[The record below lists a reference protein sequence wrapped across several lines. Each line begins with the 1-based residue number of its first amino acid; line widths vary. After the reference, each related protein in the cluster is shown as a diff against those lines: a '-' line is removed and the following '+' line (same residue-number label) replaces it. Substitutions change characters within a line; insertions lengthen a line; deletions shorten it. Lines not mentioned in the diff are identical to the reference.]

1 MSVETVKRP
10 RPKGGGAVPF
20 QAIFWRFSWLRPVL
34 LLTPP
39 LAWFVVIYLA
49 SLVLLLV
56 TAFWETDPFTTQIV
70 QFWNTNNFQ
79 TILEEPT
86 YHTIIGRT
94 VRLAALVTVTDAVL
108 AFPFAYFMARVA
120 TRRAQTLLFAAV
132 LLPLWASYLARVYAW
147 ILILNHNGLLNWSLQ
162 AIGLPPANIGYTN
175 VAMWIVFSYIWLPFM
190 IIPVYAALE
199 RVPESLLEAAA
210 DLGARRWRA
219 VRDVVLPLAL
229 PGVVA
234 GSIFT
239 FSLTLGDYITPIL
252 VGGAGS
258 SFIGNVVY
266 ANVGIANNIL
276 FAAALAMVPVT
287 IMAVYLLIAQ
297 RLGAFEAL

>member
-1 MSVETVKRP
+1 LASETVRRP

-20 QAIFWRFSWLRPVL
+20 QRLLWRFSWLRPL
-34 LLTPP
+34 LLLAPP
-39 LAWFVVIYLA
+39 LAWFLLVYIA
-49 SLVLLLV
+49 SLVLLLI
-56 TAFWETDPFTTQIV
+56 TAFWSIDPFTTQIIQV
-70 QFWNTNNFQ
+70 WNTNNFR
-79 TILEEPT
+79 TILTEPT
-86 YHTIIGRT
+86 YRTIVGRT
-94 VRLAALVTVTDAVL
+94 VLMAALVTITDAVL

-120 TRRAQTLLFAAV
+120 SRRVQTILFALV
-132 LLPLWASYLARVYAW
+132 LLPLWASYLARVYSW

-162 AIGLPPANIGYTN
+162 SIGLPRADIGYTN
-175 VAMWIVFSYIWLPFM
+175 TAMWIVFSYIWLPFM

-219 VRDVVLPLAL
+219 VRDIVLPLAL
-229 PGVVA
+229 PGVAA

-266 ANVGIANNIL
+266 SNVGIANNIP
-276 FAAALAMVPVT
+276 FAAALATIPVA

>member
-1 MSVETVKRP
+1 VRP
-10 RPKGGGAVPF
+10 
-20 QAIFWRFSWLRPVL
+20 LL

-49 SLVLLLV
+49 SLALLLI
-56 TAFWETDPFTTQIV
+56 TAFWTIDPFTTQIV
-70 QFWNTNNFQ
+70 QSWNLDNFQ
-79 TILEEPT
+79 TILSEPT
-86 YHTIIGRT
+86 YGSIIGRT
-94 VRLAALVTVTDAVL
+94 VLIAALVTVTDAVL
-108 AFPFAYFMARVA
+108 AFPFAYYMARVA
-120 TRRAQTLLFAAV
+120 SRRVQTLLFAAV

-147 ILILNHNGLLNWSLQ
+147 ILILNHRGVLNWSLQ
-162 AIGLPPANIGYTN
+162 SIGLPPANIGYTN
-175 VAMWIVFSYIWLPFM
+175 TAMWLVFSYIWLPFM

-219 VRDVVLPLAL
+219 IRDVVLPLVL

-252 VGGAGS
+252 VGGAS
-258 SFIGNVVY
+258 SNFIGNVVY
-266 ANVGIANNIL
+266 ANIGIANNVP
-276 FAAALAMVPVT
+276 FAAALTTVPVA
-287 IMAVYLLIAQ
+287 IMVVYLTIAYK
-297 RLGAFEAL
+297 LGAFEAL

>member
-1 MSVETVKRP
+1 MALVAGRP
-10 RPKGGGAVPF
+10 RSKRGGAAPIQLLLWRVP
-20 QAIFWRFSWLRPVL
+20 WLRPVL

-39 LAWFVVIYLA
+39 MAWFLFIYLA
-49 SLVLLLV
+49 SLVLLLI
-56 TAFWETDPFTTQIV
+56 TAFWSIDPFTTQIV
-70 QFWNTNNFQ
+70 QSWNLGNFQ
-79 TILEEPT
+79 TIVTAPI
-86 YHTIIGRT
+86 YRSIIGRT
-94 VRLAALVTVTDAVL
+94 LLMAVLVTVTDAVL

-120 TRRAQTLLFAAV
+120 TRRVQTILFAAV

-147 ILILNHNGLLNWSLQ
+147 ILILNHSGVLNSSLQ
-162 AIGLPPANIGYTN
+162 AVGLPPANIGYTN

-210 DLGARRWRA
+210 DLGAPRWQA
-219 VRDVVLPLAL
+219 VRDIVLPLAL
-229 PGVVA
+229 PGVAA

-266 ANVGIANNIL
+266 ENVGIANNVP
-276 FAAALAMVPVT
+276 FAAALATVPVL
-287 IMAVYLLIAQ
+287 IMAVYLVIAQ
-297 RLGAFEAL
+297 RLGAFEAI

>member
-1 MSVETVKRP
+1 MALAAGRP
-10 RPKGGGAVPF
+10 RSKGGGAAPL
-20 QAIFWRFSWLRPVL
+20 QSLLWRLPWLRPLL

-39 LAWFVVIYLA
+39 MAWFVLIYLA

-56 TAFWETDPFTTQIV
+56 TAFWSIDPFTTQIV
-70 QFWNTNNFQ
+70 QVWSTNNFQ
-79 TILEEPT
+79 TIATEPI
-86 YHTIIGRT
+86 YRSIIGRT
-94 VRLAALVTVTDAVL
+94 VLMAALVTVTDAVL

-120 TRRAQTLLFAAV
+120 SRRVQTVLFAAV

-147 ILILNHNGLLNWSLQ
+147 ILILNHSGLLNWSLQ
-162 AIGLPPANIGYTN
+162 SIGLPPANIGYTN
-175 VAMWIVFSYIWLPFM
+175 VAMWVVFSYIWLPFM

-219 VRDVVLPLAL
+219 VRDVVLPLVL
-229 PGVVA
+229 PGVAA

-266 ANVGIANNIL
+266 ENVGIANNIP
-276 FAAALAMVPVT
+276 FAAALATVPVV
-287 IMAVYLLIAQ
+287 IMAVYLVIAQ
-297 RLGAFEAL
+297 RLGAFEAI

>member
-1 MSVETVKRP
+1 VSVEAAGRP
-10 RPKGGGAVPF
+10 RKTGGVATPL
-20 QAIFWRFSWLRPVL
+20 QSLLWRRPWLRAFL
-34 LLTPP
+34 LLLPP
-39 LAWFVVIYLA
+39 LGWFVVIYLA

-56 TAFWETDPFTTQIV
+56 TAFWQINDFTSQIEQV
-70 QFWNTNNFQ
+70 WNLDNFRI
-79 TILEEPT
+79 ILLDPT
-86 YHTIIGRT
+86 YRLIIGRT
-94 VRLAALVTVTDAVL
+94 VALAAAVTITDAAI

-120 TRRAQTLLFAAV
+120 SRRTQRLLFAAV
-132 LLPLWASYLARVYAW
+132 LLPLWASYLARVYSW
-147 ILILNHNGLLNWSLQ
+147 ILILNHSGLLNWSMQ
-162 AIGLPPANIGYTN
+162 SIGLPAPNIGYTN

-190 IIPVYAALE
+190 IIPTYSAME
-199 RVPESLLEAAA
+199 RVPESLMEAAA

-239 FSLTLGDYITPIL
+239 FSLTLGDYITPVL

-258 SFIGNVVY
+258 TFIGNVVY
-266 ANVGIANNIL
+266 SNVGIANNVP
-276 FAAALAMVPVT
+276 FAAALATVPVA
-287 IMAVYLLIAQ
+287 IMAVYLLVAR

>member
-1 MSVETVKRP
+1 VRP
-10 RPKGGGAVPF
+10 A
-20 QAIFWRFSWLRPVL
+20 L
-34 LLTPP
+34 LLIPP
-39 LAWFVVIYLA
+39 LAWFVLIYLT

-56 TAFWETDPFTTQIV
+56 TAFWTIDTFTTQIV
-70 QFWNTNNFQ
+70 QVWNLDNFRI
-79 TILEEPT
+79 ILTEPA
-86 YHTIIGRT
+86 YRLIIGRT
-94 VRLAALVTVTDAVL
+94 VGIAALVTITDAVL
-108 AFPFAYFMARVA
+108 AFPFAYYMAKVA
-120 TRRAQTLLFAAV
+120 SRRTQTALFAAV

-147 ILILNHNGLLNWSLQ
+147 ILILNHSGLLNWSLQ
-162 AIGLPPANIGYTN
+162 SIGLPPANIGYTN
-175 VAMWIVFSYIWLPFM
+175 TAMWLVFSYIWLPFM
-190 IIPVYAALE
+190 IIPTYAALE
-199 RVPESLLEAAA
+199 RVPDSLLEAAA

-219 VRDVVLPLAL
+219 VLDVVLPLAM

-266 ANVGIANNIL
+266 SNIGIANNVP
-276 FAAALAMVPVT
+276 FAAALAMVPVA
-287 IMAVYLLIAQ
+287 IMTVYLLLAK